1 MIATFEAAYKE
12 IEGLSKT
19 ACTSCNKKRL
29 YFCYDCHKN
38 MPEIDEKAPIIELPV
53 SIEIIK
59 HPAEK
64 NSKSTAIHCKLL
76 SPNTTNIYDSKSQ
89 IPQFNDT
96 SLYPNTVLVYPD
108 SSAIS
113 IAEYV
118 KENGPIQ
125 RFIFLDAT
133 WLTVKEIQ
141 RKKELCGIPTVM
153 LREYKTEYWR
163 PQKGLSNKYLAT
175 IEAIRFAIEEN
186 ADAAGKPFNAEK
198 LLFWFYYF
206 RQMVDQN
213 VIQKNVVHNVITNNN
228 RGGTVAE
235 EK

>member
-1 MIATFEAAYKE
+1 MPR
-12 IEGLSKT
+12 IE
-19 ACTSCNKKRL
+19 
-29 YFCYDCHKN
+29 
-38 MPEIDEKAPIIELPV
+38 EKVSSIELPV

-64 NSKSTAIHCKLL
+64 NSKSTAIHCKLIA
-76 SPNTTNIYDSKSQ
+76 PNQTRIFDSKSE
-89 IPQFNDT
+89 IPCFND
-96 SLYPNTVLVYPD
+96 SEQFPNTVLVYPD

-125 RFIFLDAT
+125 KFIFLDAT
-133 WLTVKEIQ
+133 WYTVREIQ
-141 RKKELCGIPTVM
+141 KKKELRGIPTVM
-153 LREYKTEYWR
+153 LRTYQTEYWR

-175 IEAIRFAIEEN
+175 IEAIRYAIEEN
-186 ADAAGKPFNAEK
+186 ADAAKVPFNAEK

-213 VIQKNVVHNVITNNN
+213 
-228 RGGTVAE
+228 
-235 EK
+235 